1 MTKFKII
8 ALFGESSSGKDS
20 IQNWIVNN
28 MENFYKIISITTRP
42 PRDYERDGK
51 DYFFVPQKTFKSYI
65 EDHLM
70 LEYTCFNGWYY
81 GTHKYTLI
89 RNINNN
95 INIGIFNPDG
105 IRTLLTK
112 SDIETLPVWIKAN
125 DKIRLL
131 RSLNREQNP
140 NCEEICRRF
149 LTDKEDFSNI
159 EFDYEIFLNNS
170 DKDNY
175 HGFFNRPKIKEFI
188 NSKND

>member
-28 MENFYKIISITTRP
+28 MENFYKTISITTRP

-95 INIGIFNPDG
+95 INIGVFNPDG

-112 SDIETLPVWIKAN
+112 SDIETLPVWIKVN